1 MTAKELV
8 TRMNEADE
16 LILEL
21 MDVLN
26 QEKSN
31 SVTISTNQASALLFS
46 LRWLKSKIEDAEAVI
61 R

>member
-1 MTAKELV
+1 MTTKELV
-8 TRMNEADE
+8 ARMNEADE
-16 LILEL
+16 LMLDL
-21 MDVLN
+21 MNVLN